1 MSLVGAAGLRRIDI
15 FLFRWGVISY
25 ADSLDCVGILA
36 SDVNTVKRVFGMK
49 YGISHECILHVPDS
63 LALHDT
69 QDPTSVSVDT
79 RKLISEHVDNKFQ
92 SRGSVLMGLRVGIPQ
107 VWFSGIS

>member
-1 MSLVGAAGLRRIDI
+1 MSLVGAAGLHLIDI

-49 YGISHECILHVPDS
+49 YRISHERILHLPDS
-63 LALHDT
+63 VALHDT
-69 QDPTSVSVDT
+69 QDPTSVPVDT

-92 SRGSVLMGLRVGIPQ
+92 SKDSVLMGLRVGIPQ
-107 VWFSGIS
+107 VWFPRIL